1 MDKLDVRRQPRMGFN
16 RVVSLTTTGIRYRLF
31 RSIVTMAVITVA
43 IAFMM
48 NVLMEGMVK
57 RSIYLTVSEGLR
69 ESRTALRLA
78 ARLGSAGSPLG
89 IVYEVA
95 ALDSGDALY
104 AENMRMG
111 QLSEHQ
117 MRRLSSMARKAVVYL
132 DFFEQLDYGVKV
144 VLFGN
149 TSGLGIFDHLLSRR
163 HFERFRVEVKNL
175 RSVHLPGGMDEF
187 RRFINHWPAAAG
199 LVRRIREGRKRASD
213 ALAEDLG
220 DRRLMEALIDIEG
233 ELGERIRRLGFG
245 LTDQVR
251 TTVAAQAS
259 GHRDQRFLTE
269 TFRDTLFR
277 KRWAA
282 RLNVKSSDVKV
293 ETCWEM
299 LARPRHARWY
309 AGVLAK
315 NDVGDSI
322 ASAKRIRTVAQHVL
336 EDRRF
341 DRALK
346 QTEGIGGGFMGM
358 GQRMSWLVAL
368 SMLVCGVG
376 ITNAMLMSVAERFR
390 EIATM
395 KCLGALDESIMVMFI
410 LEASFI
416 GLIGGFLGGIL
427 GSVLGFIRMLL
438 PFGGLVVDALP
449 WGIWG
454 ITLIVAAVV
463 GALLS
468 ALAALYPSWVAARL
482 APMEAM
488 RIE

>member
-1 MDKLDVRRQPRMGFN
+1 MGNLDVRPQPRIGFR
-16 RVVSLTTTGIRYRLF
+16 RVVSLTATGIRYRLF
-31 RSIVTMAVITVA
+31 RSAVTMAVITVA

-57 RSIYLTVSEGLR
+57 RSVFLTVSEGLR

-95 ALDSGDALY
+95 ALDTGDMLY
-104 AENMRMG
+104 KENMRMG
-111 QLSEHQ
+111 SLSERE
-117 MRRLSSMARKAVVYL
+117 MSRLASMARKAVVYL
-132 DFFEQLDYGVKV
+132 DFFEELDYGVKV

-149 TSGLGIFDHLLSRR
+149 TAGLDIFDNLLSRR
-163 HFERFRVEVKNL
+163 NFERFRVELKNL
-175 RSVHLPGGMDEF
+175 RSVRVPGGLDEF
-187 RRFINHWPAAAG
+187 RQFLNRWPVAAG
-199 LVRRIREGRKRASD
+199 LVERVRDGRERAVG

-220 DRRLMEALIDIEG
+220 DRRLIEALTDIEG
-233 ELGERIRRLGFG
+233 DLGERIRGLGFG
-245 LTDQVR
+245 LTEEMQSKA
-251 TTVAAQAS
+251 AAQAS
-259 GHRDQRFLTE
+259 EHRDRRLLVE
-269 TFRDTLFR
+269 TFRDTLLR

-282 RLNVKSSDVKV
+282 RLNVKSSEVRV

-299 LARPRHARWY
+299 LAKPRHAEWY
-309 AGVLAK
+309 AELLAEQGL
-315 NDVGDSI
+315 DASI
-322 ASAKRIRTVAQHVL
+322 ASAQRIRGVARHVL
-336 EDRRF
+336 EERRF

-376 ITNAMLMSVAERFR
+376 ISNAMLMSVAERFR

-395 KCLGALDESIMVMFI
+395 KCLGALDGSIMVMFI

-416 GLIGGFLGGIL
+416 GLIGGVLGGML
-427 GSVLGFIRMLL
+427 GSALGFVRMLL
-438 PFGGLVVDALP
+438 PFGELVVDALP
-449 WGIWG
+449 WALWAV
-454 ITLIVAAVV
+454 TMAVAGVV
-463 GALLS
+463 GAFLS